1 MSIKAVKRRA
11 REARYW
17 LGQCCLPLWADAG
30 LVRGEGFVAALDM
43 NHRAPDDPVLADALG
58 QAAMADLFKLGPRV
72 GFAPDRSAELF
83 DLANRHTV
91 GTPPAPPMKPAAG
104 EKSLS
109 GQCADLRARLLAFAD
124 DDSATA
130 EVIAGFDAL
139 MDEFL
144 TPEGGWIAGYTAN
157 GQPSRKDIPAYLGR
171 DLVRALAPLIA
182 IIEA

>member
-30 LVRGEGFVAALDM
+30 LIRGEGFVAALDM
-43 NHRAPDDPVLADALG
+43 NHRAPDAHVLADALG

-72 GFAPDRSAELF
+72 GFATDRSAELF

-91 GTPPAPPMKPAAG
+91 GTPPAPPLKPAAG

-109 GQCADLRARLLAFAD
+109 GQCAELRIALFAFAENETAAPEVA
-124 DDSATA
+124 SA
-130 EVIAGFDAL
+130 FDVL
-139 MDEFL
+139 MDEYL
-144 TPEGGWIAGYTAN
+144 TPEGGWIAGYTAD
-157 GQPSRKDIPAYLGR
+157 GQPSRLDMPAYLGR

>member
-109 GQCADLRARLLAFAD
+109 ANARTCARVSWPLPM
-124 DDSATA
+124 T
-130 EVIAGFDAL
+130 
-139 MDEFL
+139 
-144 TPEGGWIAGYTAN
+144 TPQ
-157 GQPSRKDIPAYLGR
+157 QPRSSPASTR
-171 DLVRALAPLIA
+171 
-182 IIEA
+182 